1 MLQQLLYKQYIDIN
15 ASAAPVHLILQL
27 KLKNKEYRAINASA
41 APAAPLLQLLLQL
54 ILKIKNI

>member
-41 APAAPLLQLLLQL
+41 ALGLGTFRLF
-54 ILKIKNI
+54 